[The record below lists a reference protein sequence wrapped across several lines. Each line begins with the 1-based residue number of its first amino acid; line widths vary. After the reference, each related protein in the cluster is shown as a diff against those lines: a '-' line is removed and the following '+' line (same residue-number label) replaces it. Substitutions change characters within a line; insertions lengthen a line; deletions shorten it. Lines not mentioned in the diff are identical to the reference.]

1 MDEDDENE
9 RRLHR
14 EITWELLLYHRRI
27 PANNKRVSSIA
38 EYCLPAKI
46 GWQSILDTNAYSK
59 QIIKGIYGPE
69 VVPTSRVQQNTVT
82 KMGDMQKNKKAA
94 VLHNMKVYLTDS

>member
-9 RRLHR
+9 RLLHR

-27 PANNKRVSSIA
+27 PANDERVSSIA
-38 EYCLPAKI
+38 QYRLPYKI
-46 GWQSILDTNAYSK
+46 VWQSILEADAHSK
-59 QIIKGIYGPE
+59 QIIKGIYGPA
-69 VVPTSRVQQNTVT
+69 VVPTSRVWQNAVT

-94 VLHNMKVYLTDS
+94 VLGNMKV